1 LSSLSPDGTE
11 RYLALNEVNLNETY
25 NFTLTVSEEG
35 KEDITYAVAVPGWQW
50 AVLFNTGRKYP
61 DST

>member
-1 LSSLSPDGTE
+1 M
-11 RYLALNEVNLNETY
+11 NETY